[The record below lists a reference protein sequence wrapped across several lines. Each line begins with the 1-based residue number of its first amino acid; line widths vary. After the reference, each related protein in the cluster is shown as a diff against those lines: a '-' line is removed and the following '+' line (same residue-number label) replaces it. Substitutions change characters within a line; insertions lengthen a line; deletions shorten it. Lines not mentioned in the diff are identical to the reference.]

1 MIKWIS
7 EAMKHYDDP
16 NLFSVIVVNE
26 LFKGDGSL
34 NHNPWSDIEDYVCL
48 AFRTA
53 RAANPDPRVTLM
65 YNDFNILA
73 EHDWYKPKSDAVF
86 NMVKNMK

>member
-1 MIKWIS
+1 M
-7 EAMKHYDDP
+7 
-16 NLFSVIVVNE
+16 
-26 LFKGDGSL
+26 
-34 NHNPWSDIEDYVCL
+34 CL

-53 RAANPDPRVTLM
+53 RAANPDPRVKLM

-73 EHDWYKPKSDAVF
+73 ESDGYKPKADAVF